1 MNYSELSLV
10 LLVNQVSLEFPEKMV
25 SLGQKEKLDKRV
37 FADYQEKM
45 ENQEKLAIEDNL
57 ERMVNLERPVFVVFL
72 EDQAKP
78 VNQVE
83 RELKDRQEK
92 KESQE

>member
-1 MNYSELSLV
+1 MNYSELFLV

-25 SLGQKEKLDKRV
+25 SLDRKEKLDKKV
-37 FADYQEKM
+37 FADSQEKM
-45 ENQEKLAIEDNL
+45 ENQERLAIEDNL
-57 ERMVNLERPVFVVFL
+57 ERTVNLEKRVFAVYQ

>member
-1 MNYSELSLV
+1 MNYSEPSLV

-25 SLGQKEKLDKRV
+25 SLGRKEKLDKRV

-57 ERMVNLERPVFVVFL
+57 ERTVNLERPVFVVFL